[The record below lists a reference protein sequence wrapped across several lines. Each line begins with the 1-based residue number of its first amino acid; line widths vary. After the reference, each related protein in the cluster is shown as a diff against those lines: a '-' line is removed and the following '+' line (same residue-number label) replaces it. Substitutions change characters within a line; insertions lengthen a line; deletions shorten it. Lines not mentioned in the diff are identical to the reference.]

1 MYEVV
6 QSHGDCQ
13 QGTLLESTVHQGV
26 AVARVT
32 ISSIKDGEAAVL
44 YKHLHKLAK
53 HQAGRLVLDCS
64 AVTGFTCSWINSLLK
79 ITKMCRNQGWDLA
92 IFGLTGPARDI
103 LRTTQLDRQM
113 TVCVDRGQALTVL
126 GIEQP
131 SAWST
136 LFAALDEQLSPVV

>member
-6 QSHGDCQ
+6 QSHSDCQ

-32 ISSIKDGEAAVL
+32 IASIKDGEAAVL

-53 HQAGRLVLDCS
+53 QHAGRLVLDCS
-64 AVTGFTCSWINSLLK
+64 MVTGFTCSWINSLLK
-79 ITKMCRNQGWDLA
+79 VTKMCRGQGWDLA

-113 TVCVDRGQALTVL
+113 TVCADRAQALTVM

-131 SAWST
+131 SAWDA
-136 LFAALDEQLSPVV
+136 LFASLDDQFAPVM